1 MGSNVTQA
9 IRHVRAPR
17 AAVYRALLDAQAVT
31 TWMVPDGMSSQVHE
45 FDAREGGRFRISLTY
60 DTPTETGKTTA
71 HTDTYH
77 GRFTKLVP
85 DALVVEEMEFET
97 DDPAMRGVMRVT
109 YTLAEADGG
118 TDLVAVHDNLPPG
131 ISPADNELGWRM
143 SLDKLVAL
151 VETARSSDSK

>member
-151 VETARSSDSK
+151 IET